1 VLVHSHDI
9 GRHLGC
15 YGRGVSTPRIDAVA
29 EEGLRFRECFC
40 AAPTCTPSR
49 AATNTG
55 RYAHEVDLHGLV
67 NRGWELDGG
76 VPTLATAFRDAG
88 YDTRLYGLQH
98 VVPGTDA
105 NLRRIGYE
113 NAYTESTGALDVAA
127 AFADDLGDAI
137 GTSGDDPFLA
147 TLGFSEP
154 HQPFRREE
162 VDDDWY
168 DYYHPDS
175 VDPLP
180 YLPDTRGVREDVAA
194 MNALISGT
202 VDPALG
208 RIDEALRQAGIAEE
222 TLLVYTND
230 HGIAFPRA
238 KGTLYDSGIEGTLL
252 VRGPGVDSGTE
263 DALLS
268 NVDSCRR

>member
-1 VLVHSHDI
+1 
-9 GRHLGC
+9 
-15 YGRGVSTPRIDAVA
+15 
-29 EEGLRFRECFC
+29 
-40 AAPTCTPSR
+40 
-49 AATNTG
+49 
-55 RYAHEVDLHGLV
+55 
-67 NRGWELDGG
+67 
-76 VPTLATAFRDAG
+76 
-88 YDTRLYGLQH
+88 
-98 VVPGTDA
+98 
-105 NLRRIGYE
+105 
-113 NAYTESTGALDVAA
+113 
-127 AFADDLGDAI
+127 
-137 GTSGDDPFLA
+137 
-147 TLGFSEP
+147 
-154 HQPFRREE
+154 
-162 VDDDWY
+162 
-168 DYYHPDS
+168 
-175 VDPLP
+175 
-180 YLPDTRGVREDVAA
+180 